1 MFSCVCVSVC
11 VLESRIKPEAV
22 SMSSVYAFS
31 VLLITEPFALVCCS
45 DKCSGGVEFDPAQYF
60 LCCTPPAIL
69 LPFEL
74 LLLASSFLIILL
86 YVYKY
91 FACRTAVYHVSV
103 WCLLRPEE
111 GIRPLELESWL
122 DVSHH
127 LGTRN

>member
-1 MFSCVCVSVC
+1 
-11 VLESRIKPEAV
+11 
-22 SMSSVYAFS
+22 MSSVYAFS

-86 YVYKY
+86 YVYNILPAERLCTMCL
-91 FACRTAVYHVSV
+91 FGAC
-103 WCLLRPEE
+103 
-111 GIRPLELESWL
+111 
-122 DVSHH
+122 
-127 LGTRN
+127 